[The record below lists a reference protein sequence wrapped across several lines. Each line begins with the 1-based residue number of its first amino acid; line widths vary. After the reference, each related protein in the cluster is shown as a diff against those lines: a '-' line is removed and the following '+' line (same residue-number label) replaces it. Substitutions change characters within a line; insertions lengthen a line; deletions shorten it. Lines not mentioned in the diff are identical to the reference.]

1 MVLGFDDGLE
11 VDRRATEAGG
21 SSASRFCAGNCVT
34 AVTDKPS
41 VSSTFVSCSW
51 GAQMLVY
58 EDNFGFLDITE
69 PEERAFFDF
78 VRRQS
83 VLTACERCERPV
95 RLIPPK
101 ALCASCVSAL
111 EYGAPA
117 SMKEYGSQETLLD
130 SARPS

>member
-1 MVLGFDDGLE
+1 
-11 VDRRATEAGG
+11 
-21 SSASRFCAGNCVT
+21 
-34 AVTDKPS
+34 
-41 VSSTFVSCSW
+41 
-51 GAQMLVY
+51 MLVY
-58 EDNFGFLDITE
+58 EDNFGFSSISR

-111 EYGAPA
+111 EYGAPI
-117 SMKEYGSQETLLD
+117 SMSEYGYSQTTLSD
-130 SARPS
+130 PSHPPPRSLLS